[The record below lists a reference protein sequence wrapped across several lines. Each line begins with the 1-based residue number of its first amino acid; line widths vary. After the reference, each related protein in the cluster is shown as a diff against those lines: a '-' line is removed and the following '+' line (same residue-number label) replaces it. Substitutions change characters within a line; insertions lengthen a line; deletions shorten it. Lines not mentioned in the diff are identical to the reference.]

1 MERLVLNNCL
11 LCIGKC
17 ESDVGRLR
25 QHCSGLYFS
34 YVGLMQAGL
43 LLRSD
48 TGLLC
53 THLQQLSK
61 QVVTWQA
68 GLPSSGL
75 IQTYGCH
82 LTKFPAQPPSLK
94 PGCESW
100 VGTGIYEG
108 PQLEHLRTLQDPL
121 PSVPA
126 GFSLNI
132 RRPGL
137 ASHAALHR
145 TCLTE
150 HWPSQPK
157 GWSGGQVD
165 INGNPAG
172 AVCFGIGATV
182 HDCFHFRVFFLNHI

>member
-1 MERLVLNNCL
+1 MVNCL
-11 LCIGKC
+11 FCIGKC
-17 ESDVGRLR
+17 RSDVGRLR

-48 TGLLC
+48 TGPLC
-53 THLQQLSK
+53 AHLQQLSK

-108 PQLEHLRTLQDPL
+108 PQLEHLRTLCACRTLYPMCLQVSPWTL
-121 PSVPA
+121 
-126 GFSLNI
+126 G
-132 RRPGL
+132 GL
-137 ASHAALHR
+137 GLQV
-145 TCLTE
+145 TLFCTE
-150 HWPSQPK
+150 RVWPKTGPH
-157 GWSGGQVD
+157 
-165 INGNPAG
+165 NPRVGVG
-172 AVCFGIGATV
+172 AKWI
-182 HDCFHFRVFFLNHI
+182 